1 MPLASIRST
10 AIAGVALLA
19 GSAFMAGAALMP
31 SHAVA
36 RDLTVVSWGGAYQ
49 DAQKDVY
56 FAPFTEATG
65 IALTEDSWN
74 GGIGALRAKAE
85 GPASWDVV
93 QVETDELVLGCE
105 EGVIVPIDWEAVGGE
120 DSFLPAAVHECGV
133 GTIVWATVL
142 AYDADRFP
150 DNPPSSWEDFF
161 DTEAYPGTRALRSG
175 PRQALEFAL
184 MGDGVPIDEVYDVLG
199 TPEGVERAF
208 AKLDSIRDDLIFWDA
223 GAQPPQ
229 LLASGEVVMT
239 SAYNGRVT
247 AANDD
252 EGRNFKI
259 AWEAGYVYQIDS
271 WVIPANS
278 DKQEEALQFIAFAS
292 DPENQK
298 NLPPYIPYGPTHKD
312 AAALVD
318 PEVLPDIPS
327 APQNLETGLFFDDVF
342 WVDNVERLNERFAA
356 WAAQ

>member
-1 MPLASIRST
+1 MSRTFIRC
-10 AIAGVALLA
+10 AALAGVAL
-19 GSAFMAGAALMP
+19 MAGPAM
-31 SHAVA
+31 A
-36 RDLTVVSWGGAYQ
+36 RDLTIVSWGGSYQ
-49 DAQKDVY
+49 DAQREVY

-65 IALTEDSWN
+65 LALTEDSWN
-74 GGIGALRAKAE
+74 GGIGALRARAE

-105 EGVIVPIDWEAVGGE
+105 EGIIVPIDWEAVGGE

-150 DNPPSSWEDFF
+150 DDPPGSWADFF
-161 DTEAYPGTRALRSG
+161 DTEAYPGTRALRAG

-184 MGDGVPIDEVYDVLG
+184 MGDGVPFEEIYDVLA
-199 TPEGVERAF
+199 TEEGIERAF
-208 AKLDSIRDDLIFWDA
+208 AKLESIKDSLIFWEA

-247 AANDD
+247 AANQS
-252 EGRNFKI
+252 EGKNFRI
-259 AWEAGYVYQIDS
+259 GWGAGFVYQIDS
-271 WVIPANS
+271 WVILANS
-278 DKQEEALQFIAFAS
+278 DKQAEALEFIAFAS

-298 NLPPYIPYGPTHKD
+298 NLPPFIPYGPTHKD

-318 PEVLPDIPS
+318 PAVQPDIPT
-327 APQNLETGLFFDDVF
+327 APQNLESGLFFDDGF
-342 WVDNVERLNERFAA
+342 WVDNVERLNERFTA